1 MKPREFT
8 DVEGDPIFV
17 EMDGSYVNLQCS
29 QTQHGE
35 FQSAMVCMDAYTAEA
50 VGRRLLKAA
59 RKLRKAEAN
68 GEE

>member
-1 MKPREFT
+1 MKLKTFRDNFGDRMTVGT
-8 DVEGDPIFV
+8 DGGCVEVWAFDDTQGKAV
-17 EMDGSYVNLQCS
+17 ELL
-29 QTQHGE
+29 
-35 FQSAMVCMDAYTAEA
+35 FSADTAEA